1 MPFTS
6 YSLLLTLIMPL
17 IFNFSY
23 FLYFYS
29 LWMVETF
36 LPVYFKSISISDNG
50 VGLLVGAFAA
60 SSSISIIPAGF
71 ASDRL
76 STCSIIRFGILF
88 FIIYLIGLIM
98 YDSFLNLF
106 IFTLIGGLGST
117 LINIGLSTSFY
128 KGLEEKGR
136 SSKIGSFFLSSSTG
150 YSLGPL
156 SAGYLLHWSNMQSIF
171 IAGLVFTTVILVLS
185 FFMKEKCSSKREKIN
200 GLKLS
205 DYPSIFKQYNVIL
218 LLLSVSVVGIHLGA
232 EQSSLSLFLKMN
244 LNLPDKFIG
253 IIFACVGL
261 WVGLLIY
268 LSGRIFDNNKS
279 IVLLIWTGMIISG
292 IFQIATAYTH
302 GLWDALTIRL
312 LHTTGDSFTVLCN
325 GLLTSI
331 VFKDIYMGTGVGIV
345 QGFRM
350 GSIFLGA
357 IICGGLNGIYGYHIS
372 FIITGILSFLFGI
385 SVLLSRKGLQAVISF
400 PSQP

>member
-1 MPFTS
+1 MT
-6 YSLLLTLIMPL
+6 LLL
-17 IFNFSY
+17 NFSY

-29 LWMVETF
+29 LWMVESF
-36 LPVYFKSISISDNG
+36 LPIYFKSISISDKG
-50 VGLLVGAFAA
+50 VGFLVGAFAA

-76 STCSIIRFGILF
+76 STYSIVRFGILL
-88 FIIYLIGLIM
+88 FIIYLVGLII
-98 YDSFLNLF
+98 SNSLLNLF

-136 SSKIGSFFLSSSTG
+136 SSRIGSFFLSSSTG

-156 SAGYLLHWSNMQSIF
+156 SAGYLLHWSDMKSVF
-171 IAGLVFTTVILVLS
+171 AAGLIGISILLIFS
-185 FFMKEKCSSKREKIN
+185 FFMKEKCISKAEKAES
-200 GLKLS
+200 LKLS
-205 DYPSIFKQYNVIL
+205 DYTSIFKQYKIIF

-244 LNLPDKFIG
+244 LNLQDKAIG

-261 WVGLLIY
+261 WVGFLIY
-268 LSGRIFDNNKS
+268 ISGRVFDNDKN
-279 IVLLIWTGMIISG
+279 IVMLIWTGMIISG
-292 IFQIATAYTH
+292 VFQVATAYTH
-302 GLWDALTIRL
+302 GFRDVLTIRL
-312 LHTTGDSFTVLCN
+312 LHTVGDSFTVLCN
-325 GLLTSI
+325 GILTSI
-331 VFKDIYMGTGVGIV
+331 VFKEIYMGGGVGIV

-357 IICGGLNGIYGYHIS
+357 TTCGVLNGIYGYHIN
-372 FIITGILSFLFGI
+372 FIITGILSLLFGI
-385 SVLLSRKGLQAVISF
+385 SVLLSRKRLQTVIFS

>member
-29 LWMVETF
+29 LWIVETF

-88 FIIYLIGLIM
+88 FVIYLIGLIM